1 MARYHV
7 SYYGR
12 VQGVGFRATV
22 HRIATRYPVSG
33 FVRNEPDGSVALE
46 VQGASADVDRVL
58 AEVQRQFLGFI
69 TDEERAAI
77 ADVAEHAGFVVQY

>member
-22 HRIATRYPVSG
+22 RRIAAAHSVSG
-33 FVRNEPDGSVALE
+33 FVQNEPDGQVVLE
-46 VQGASADVDRVL
+46 VQGTSVIVDRFL

-69 TDEERAAI
+69 TDEERAVVTDI
-77 ADVAEHAGFVVQY
+77 AGDSGFVVHY